1 MFDQL
6 GRNPL
11 SPAAAEEAID
21 DAYDPNLGPWIQPVT
36 RGSSRQT
43 ATLADTVEPGFF
55 SSSQRLRLLPGSRF
69 EESVRRGYYIDLRV
83 KAASP
88 ETWPPAWLRPGYGHV
103 KLAQFGLGH
112 FELYAVAGEDQGF
125 EMARA
130 VADHLLATQVQ
141 VDGSDRGG
149 WLHDYAF
156 SFRAP
161 LRPPWL
167 SAMAQGQGASLL
179 SRLFAETGDER
190 YAEGAELALR
200 PMRVSV
206 ARGGVLGSIDG
217 VPFLEEYPTQP
228 QSHVLNGGVFA
239 LWGVRDVALLAQVA
253 ETVDLHKE
261 LVAALVATI
270 ARWDTGRWS
279 RYDLFPRRPTN
290 VASSF
295 YHQLHISQLN
305 VLHTLYGARE
315 FGELAR
321 RFTSYQDRPAL
332 RYSAFAQKAAYRLVI
347 PRRKIHRQPHAPRAA
362 EAGRQLLFK
371 VSQFLPIRRP

>member
-1 MFDQL
+1 MLDQL
-6 GRNPL
+6 SRNPL
-11 SPAAAEEAID
+11 SPTAAKEAID
-21 DAYDPNLGPWIQPVT
+21 DAHDPNLGPWLPRT
-36 RGSSRQT
+36 SSRLT

-69 EESVRRGYYIDLRV
+69 EESERRGYYIDFRT
-83 KAASP
+83 KAASS
-88 ETWPPAWLRPGYGHV
+88 ETWPPVWLKAGYGHV

-112 FELYAVAGEDQGF
+112 FELYAVEGNDQAF

-141 VDGSDRGG
+141 TDGTDRGG
-149 WLHDYAF
+149 WLHEYAF
-156 SFRAP
+156 SFRVP
-161 LRPPWL
+161 LRSPWL

-179 SRLFAETGDER
+179 SRVFAETGEER
-190 YAEGAELALR
+190 YAKGAELALR
-200 PMRVSV
+200 PMRVDV

-217 VPFLEEYPTQP
+217 VPFLEEYPTEP
-228 QSHVLNGGVFA
+228 QSHVLNGAIFA
-239 LWGVRDVALLAQVA
+239 LWGVRDVALQVQIA
-253 ETVDLHKE
+253 ETVDLHE
-261 LVAALVATI
+261 QLVAALVATS

-279 RYDLFPRRPTN
+279 RYDLFPRRPMN

-305 VLHTLYGARE
+305 VLDTLYGARE

-321 RFTSYQDRPAL
+321 RFTSYQNRRSL
-332 RYSAFAQKAAYRLVI
+332 RYAAFAQKAAYRLVI
-347 PRRKIHRQPHAPRAA
+347 PRRKIYRQQRAPRAA

-371 VSQFLPIRRP
+371 VSHFLPIRRP